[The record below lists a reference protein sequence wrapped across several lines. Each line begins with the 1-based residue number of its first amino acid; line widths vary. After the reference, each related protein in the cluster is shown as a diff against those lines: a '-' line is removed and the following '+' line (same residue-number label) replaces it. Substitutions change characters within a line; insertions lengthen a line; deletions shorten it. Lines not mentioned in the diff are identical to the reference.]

1 MANTYTLIAS
11 TTVGS
16 GGTSSIDFN
25 TISSSYTD
33 LVLNVSV
40 RTNNAFNQDWLLLKF
55 NNTNSSLAAVRISGT
70 GSGVQGGYNDP
81 TQIWGATGV
90 GATATANTFS
100 NAQIYIQNYTSPTL
114 NKTWI
119 SESVNEI
126 NATGTEVITNLFT
139 GTWSNTAAITRV
151 TLTPYSAG
159 TIQQYS
165 TAYLYGIKNS

>member
-1 MANTYTLIAS
+1 MLFRS
-11 TTVGS
+11 
-16 GGTSSIDFN
+16 
-25 TISSSYTD
+25 
-33 LVLNVSV
+33 
-40 RTNNAFNQDWLLLKF
+40 
-55 NNTNSSLAAVRISGT
+55 NSSLAAVRISGT